1 MLATLSKREKF
12 WITLQQPVCNSNHS
26 TNTLRFLSALDNEWK
41 IITVQLKPTW
51 DQSGFVYRILLSDK
65 TNRKIEEFILPRTKE
80 NEVILERY
88 DLLPCAK

>member
-1 MLATLSKREKF
+1 MLATVSKNEKF
-12 WITLQQPVCNSNHS
+12 WSTLQQPVFSSNQS

-65 TNRKIEEFILPRTKE
+65 NDRKIEEFILPRTKE

-88 DLLPCAK
+88 DLLPCDK